1 MINYHHLQISKKMGI
16 KLLYP
21 RRRSL
26 IFKMLGFCTFL
37 GFVGLWYKNPED
49 SEIDSPPDLVPRKD
63 DNQDGLNHIPDPDS
77 VKFHRAAD
85 PIDLHAVPVPPV
97 NNRIDQVPPVE
108 PPGIPVP
115 ILQQQKFNLPNV
127 NLPSPEDQAERM
139 RAELMFA
146 EDERKVVRGLGE
158 AGRSVKLTGEEAKV
172 AQEVMKKEAFN
183 LILSDKIS
191 VNRTV
196 PDSRDPL

>member
-1 MINYHHLQISKKMGI
+1 MFNYHQLQIPKKMGV

-26 IFKMLGFCTFL
+26 IFKMLAFCTFL
-37 GFVGLWYKNPED
+37 GFVGLWYKAEEP
-49 SEIDSPPDLVPRKD
+49 EIDTPPDLEPRKD
-63 DNQDGLNHIPDPDS
+63 LNQDGLNGHIPDPGIG
-77 VKFHRAAD
+77 KFQRPAD
-85 PIDLHAVPVPPV
+85 PLDHAAPVLPV
-97 NNRIDQVPPVE
+97 NNRIDQAPPVE
-108 PPGIPVP
+108 PPGVPAP
-115 ILQQQKFNLPNV
+115 ILQPQRFNPPNV
-127 NLPSPEDQAERM
+127 NLPSPVDQAERI

-146 EDERKVVRGLGE
+146 EDEMKVVRGLGE
-158 AGRSVKLTGEEAKV
+158 GGKSVKLSGEEQKV

-191 VNRTV
+191 VNRSV

>member
-1 MINYHHLQISKKMGI
+1 MPKKMGGL

-26 IFKMLGFCTFL
+26 IFKMLAFCTFL
-37 GFVGLWYKNPED
+37 GFVGLWYKADDPG
-49 SEIDSPPDLVPRKD
+49 IDTQPDLMPRKES
-63 DNQDGLNHIPDPDS
+63 NQDGPNQIPDHES
-77 VKFHRAAD
+77 VKFHRPDPLDPLAA
-85 PIDLHAVPVPPV
+85 PVLPL
-97 NNRIDQVPPVE
+97 NNRIDQAPPVE
-108 PPGIPVP
+108 PPGIAAPV
-115 ILQQQKFNLPNV
+115 INV
-127 NLPSPEDQAERM
+127 PSPVDHAERM

-158 AGRSVKLTGEEAKV
+158 VGKSVKLSGEEEKV

-183 LILSDKIS
+183 LVLSDKIS
-191 VNRTV
+191 VNRSV